1 MTPEFPHWTLAVCYR
16 AQWLAIALLDG
27 ERVLEVGTHQL
38 PSLAG
43 GRPRLKTLLDRYLVD
58 YAPGEVVL
66 EDRPSFRSLRK
77 QVTKPIKFTS
87 LRRAKDTLLQGIQGA
102 THEEVFDQL
111 IRERPALRRLVTIL
125 PATNRIALT
134 EHWRTVQLLAIA
146 LGLGAVQRASSSVA
160 GSKALSNH

>member
-1 MTPEFPHWTLAVCYR
+1 MTPKYPHWTLAVCYR
-16 AQWLAIALLDG
+16 AQWLAVALLDG
-27 ERVLEVGTHQL
+27 ERVLEVRTHQL
-38 PSLAG
+38 PSLVG

-77 QVTKPIKFTS
+77 QMTRPTRLTS
-87 LRRAKDTLLQGIQGA
+87 LRRAKDMLLRGIHRA
-102 THEEVFDQL
+102 THEAVFDQL

-134 EHWRTVQLLAIA
+134 EHWRTVQLLAVA
-146 LGLGAVQRASSSVA
+146 LGLGAVQPASSSLA